1 MLELLAIYDDEQPE
15 LPEYLDALLFTPD
28 QPTRSIAF
36 FIPGLHG
43 PVLGGRHDYR
53 PLAKELNERGYALL
67 LLNMRSA
74 NTFWYA
80 LFEDCANDIAAAI
93 RHVKGLGYSDIA
105 LFGTSL
111 GGPRVVYTITH
122 RPDPAIKVLG
132 INGSVKSM
140 YLEAELRKTP
150 EEMAAYDACLARARE
165 LVENGQWYEGVTL
178 LDYFPGRHMTLQ
190 ARSLLS
196 FFGTLEESNCSTIKF
211 GDQVTVPTLVC
222 HGEADEVIMPANGQ
236 AIYDSLVAAPK
247 RDMVWVPGAT
257 HYLQLGWI
265 AETYGRIMAEWI
277 AENMPVK
284 R

>member
-15 LPEYLDALLFTPD
+15 LSEYLDALLFTPD
-28 QPTRSIAF
+28 EPTTSIAF
-36 FIPGLHG
+36 LIPGLHG
-43 PVLGGRHDYR
+43 PVFGGRHDYR
-53 PLAKELNERGYALL
+53 PLAHELNQRGYALL

-80 LFEDCANDIAAAI
+80 LFEECANDIAAAV
-93 RHVKGLGYSDIA
+93 RHVKQLGYTEIA

-140 YLEAELRKTP
+140 YEEAQLRKTP
-150 EEMAAYDACLARARE
+150 AEMADYDACLARARA
-165 LVENGQWYEGVTL
+165 LVAEGKWYEGVTL
-178 LDYFPGRHMTLQ
+178 RDYFPGRHMTLQ
-190 ARSLLS
+190 ARSLIS
-196 FFGTLEESNCSTIKF
+196 FFGTPAESNCSTIKF
-211 GDQVTVPTLVC
+211 TGQVTVPTVVV

-236 AIYDSLVAAPK
+236 AIYDGLTAAPK
-247 RDMVWVPGAT
+247 RDLIWVPGAT
-257 HYLQLGWI
+257 HYLQPGWI
-265 AETYGRIMAEWI
+265 AEAYGRIMAEWI
-277 AENMPVK
+277 SENMPLA